1 MKGKQE
7 EARGKETDGSRGRNF
22 CSPEPSLALQ
32 VLIEHLLCPSP
43 PPRKSQKGSRF
54 SDVRAT
60 AMSIM
65 GREA

>member
-32 VLIEHLLCPSP
+32 VLIEHLLCPSTP
-43 PPRKSQKGSRF
+43 PQSQKGSRF